1 MPEDVEANEAEV
13 SDAMS
18 ENENEYD
25 DMEQP
30 IKDEDAKMAE
40 QNTSPEPGTEASG
53 EVKKKYDPKDPH
65 RPRRKKARRACY
77 ACQRAHLTCGDERPC
92 QRCIKRGLADACQ
105 DGVRKKA
112 KYLHDAPPEA
122 LRPVL
127 GPTYNPAAHAKQT
140 NGRHPPNGNSES
152 SAYYSQA
159 SGTSTYP
166 IFGGNSQS
174 QMTSLPDS
182 MPFGGQQSP
191 VTPGFQPPTTS
202 RAAQIGSMQ
211 VPQVSSEMPNNYS
224 TALFDPSN
232 PAIFN
237 FDLEGLNFGSH
248 YGALEFGMLGHMSSG
263 AAETPPTDAITQ
275 PPGTDVNYGPAGVF
289 RNGVNHYNQMYEN
302 GMADGFMNVDP
313 SNGGTYP
320 GNLQHGLPHAYAI
333 AAAGPTPNSLASPST
348 DNTSSP
354 QPTGYGFDKSPT
366 ASSYTTANPQPI
378 AQPSRSKTKSSNST
392 NRFGPQ
398 SILGKRQRDPS
409 AIYDTV
415 TEPYPYLTGFHNLIA
430 FVQRRFSANKTL
442 RIAKS
447 LASIRPSFIAC
458 TRNLNRQDL
467 IFMEKCLQRTL
478 FEYEDFMGHCSA
490 PTIVC
495 RRTGEVAAVNKEF
508 IALTGWTKNILLGKE
523 LNMNANIGR
532 SGSEASSL
540 GSTGKPEYVTPR
552 LKTIQPDIGKA
563 SEGKL
568 QPVFIAEFMDDDSVI
583 QFYEDFAQLAFGDSR
598 GHVTRKCRLLKYRT
612 KEMSECLGND
622 ESLKDRRSN
631 SILSSRVT
639 RIDGEHG
646 ISKLEKDGK
655 IDCTFCWTI
664 KRDVFDIPMLI
675 VMNFLPCYYRNQ
687 DQLAV

>member
-1 MPEDVEANEAEV
+1 MFAGGSQN
-13 SDAMS
+13 
-18 ENENEYD
+18 
-25 DMEQP
+25 Q
-30 IKDEDAKMAE
+30 MA
-40 QNTSPEPGTEASG
+40 P
-53 EVKKKYDPKDPH
+53 
-65 RPRRKKARRACY
+65 
-77 ACQRAHLTCGDERPC
+77 
-92 QRCIKRGLADACQ
+92 
-105 DGVRKKA
+105 
-112 KYLHDAPPEA
+112 
-122 LRPVL
+122 
-127 GPTYNPAAHAKQT
+127 
-140 NGRHPPNGNSES
+140 
-152 SAYYSQA
+152 
-159 SGTSTYP
+159 
-166 IFGGNSQS
+166 
-174 QMTSLPDS
+174 LPDS
-182 MPFGGQQSP
+182 ISFGGQQSP
-191 VTPGFQPPTTS
+191 VTPGFPTPNNT
-202 RAAQIGSMQ
+202 RAAQMGSMQ

-224 TALFDPSN
+224 PALFDPSN

-263 AAETPPTDAITQ
+263 AAETPPRDPVTQ
-275 PPGTDVNYGPAGVF
+275 APGTEVNYGPTGVF

-313 SNGGTYP
+313 SNSGAFP
-320 GNLQHGLPHAYAI
+320 GNLQHGLPHAYAV

-366 ASSYTTANPQPI
+366 TSTYTVTNSQPI
-378 AQPSRSKTKSSNST
+378 AQPSRPKPKPANSNSGNST
-392 NRFGPQ
+392 RFGPP

-523 LNMNANIGR
+523 PNMNVNTGR
-532 SGSEASSL
+532 SPGSEASNH
-540 GSTGKPEYVTPR
+540 GSTSKPDFVTPR
-552 LKTIQPDIGKA
+552 LKMVQPDIGKA
-563 SEGKL
+563 AEGK
-568 QPVFIAEFMDDDSVI
+568 PRPAFVAEFMDDESVI

-612 KEMSECLGND
+612 KEMSEALSND
-622 ESLKDRRSN
+622 ESPKDRRNS
-631 SILSSRVT
+631 SILSNRVT

>member
-1 MPEDVEANEAEV
+1 MPGDMEANGTEV

-18 ENENEYD
+18 DNDIEPDEID
-25 DMEQP
+25 QHV
-30 IKDEDAKMAE
+30 KDENDKMLE
-40 QNTSPEPGTEASG
+40 QHTSPEAGAENGTET
-53 EVKKKYDPKDPH
+53 KKYDPKDPH

-92 QRCIKRGLADACQ
+92 TRCIKRGLADACQ

-127 GPTYNPAAHAKQT
+127 GPNFNPNAASKPT
-140 NGRHPPNGNSES
+140 NGRQVSNGTSEAP
-152 SAYYSQA
+152 AYYPQSAHAQ
-159 SGTSTYP
+159 SYP
-166 IFGGNSQS
+166 IFVSSAQNPVTGLSDSLSFGSQE
-174 QMTSLPDS
+174 
-182 MPFGGQQSP
+182 SP
-191 VTPGFQPPTTS
+191 VTSGFQPANS
-202 RAAQIGSMQ
+202 ARQLGSMP
-211 VPQVSSEMPNNYS
+211 VHPVSGEMPNNFP

-263 AAETPPTDAITQ
+263 AAETPPMESIAH
-275 PPGTDVNYGPAGVF
+275 PPGNDVGYGPTPMFANSAGQ
-289 RNGVNHYNQMYEN
+289 YNQLYDQN
-302 GMADGFMNVDP
+302 FMNIDQ
-313 SNGGTYP
+313 SNAYSQ
-320 GNLQHGLPHAYAI
+320 GNLQHGLPHAYAV
-333 AAAGPTPNSLASPST
+333 AAAGPTPSSLASPGT

-354 QPTGYGFDKSPT
+354 QPTNYGFEKSPT
-366 ASSYTTANPQPI
+366 VGNYTPLSSQSVGQPPRPKPKPSNPHLND
-378 AQPSRSKTKSSNST
+378 KL
-392 NRFGPQ
+392 GPQ
-398 SILGKRQRDPS
+398 SILAKRRDPS
-409 AIYDTV
+409 SIYETV
-415 TEPYPYLTGFHNLIA
+415 KEPYPYLTGFHNLIA
-430 FVQRRFSANKTL
+430 FVQRRFSPNKTL

-523 LNMNANIGR
+523 PNLNVNLGR
-532 SGSEASSL
+532 LGSESGSLS
-540 GSTGKPEYVTPR
+540 GKPELTTPR
-552 LKTIQPDIGKA
+552 LMTIQPDTIKT
-563 SEGKL
+563 SEGAT

-612 KEMSECLGND
+612 KEMNEALAN
-622 ESLKDRRSN
+622 EELPQKNVRN
-631 SILSSRVT
+631 SILSNRVT
-639 RIDGEHG
+639 KIDGEHG

-675 VMNFLPCYYRNQ
+675 VMNFLPCYYRDQ